1 MLQDMTTGSPAK
13 KIILFTIP
21 VLIGMLFQQL
31 YSTIDS
37 VIVGQL
43 LGPNA
48 LGAVGATGSI
58 TFLVLGLAFG
68 SCSGFAIP
76 VAQEFGAGNMPGVR
90 RCVANI
96 IYVGAVI
103 SIVLSV
109 VTALLTRQILA
120 LLNTPADLM
129 EDAYNYLFWIFAG
142 LGAQILYNMLAG
154 ILRSVGDSRTPLV
167 FLVIS
172 CVLNIFLDIL
182 FVGPMGMGTAGA
194 AIATVIAQLVSG
206 LLCILQI
213 KRKIPALRLKK
224 EDMYLH
230 MPTVTRLLGMG
241 LPMGL
246 QFSIT
251 AIGSIVLQKAVNG
264 LGTVY
269 VNSVAVASKVYGLT
283 STPIEACAVAAS
295 TYAGQNYGAGNI
307 ARVRKGVRA
316 NYAIMAVC
324 SLAGFLVAWQFSDT
338 ISTLFI
344 SPSETAILENV
355 RMYLFYSSMFYFL
368 LSSLLILR
376 NTLQGV
382 GYSKAAML
390 SGAFELVGR
399 AAMGAV
405 IVPRLGYIA
414 ACFGHPAA
422 WIMANIIL
430 IPLYIVLMKKLEKR
444 MPPAK
449 V

>member
-1 MLQDMTTGSPAK
+1 LLQDMTTGSPAK
-13 KIILFTIP
+13 KILLFSIP

-31 YSTIDS
+31 YSTVDS

-43 LGPNA
+43 LGANA

-68 SCSGFAIP
+68 ACSGFAIP
-76 VAQEFGAGNMPGVR
+76 VAQEFGAGNMAGVR

-96 IYVGAVI
+96 IYVGAAI
-103 SIVLSV
+103 SVVLSF
-109 VTALLTRQILA
+109 VTALLTRQILTV
-120 LLNTPADLM
+120 LNTPADLM

-154 ILRSVGDSRTPLV
+154 ILRSVGDSRTPLI

-172 CVLNIFLDIL
+172 CLLNIFLDIL

-194 AIATVIAQLVSG
+194 SVATVISQLVSG
-206 LLCILQI
+206 LLCIMQI
-213 KRKIPALRLKK
+213 KRKIPTLHLKR
-224 EDMYLH
+224 EDLKLH
-230 MPTVTRLLGMG
+230 LPTVARLLGVG
-241 LPMGL
+241 IPMGL

-251 AIGSIVLQKAVNG
+251 AVGSITLQRAVNT

-269 VNSVAVASKVYGLT
+269 VNSVAVASKVYQLT
-283 STPIEACAVAAS
+283 STPIEAFGSAAS

-324 SLAGFLVAWQFSDT
+324 SLVGFLVAWQFSDA
-338 ISTLFI
+338 IATLFI
-344 SPSETAILENV
+344 SPSETVILENA
-355 RMYLFYSSMFYFL
+355 RTYLFCSGLFFFL

-376 NTLQGV
+376 NTLQAV
-382 GYSKAAML
+382 GYTNAAML

-399 AAMGAV
+399 AAMGAF

-430 IPLYIVLMKKLEKR
+430 IPLYLTLMKRLEKR
-444 MPPAK
+444 LSTATA
-449 V
+449 

>member
-1 MLQDMTTGSPAK
+1 MTTGNPAK
-13 KIILFTIP
+13 KIILFTVP

-76 VAQEFGAGNMPGVR
+76 VAQEFGAGNMHGVR

-96 IYVGAVI
+96 IYVGAII
-103 SIVLSV
+103 SVVLSV
-109 VTALLTRQILA
+109 ITALLTRQILT

-129 EDAYNYLFWIFAG
+129 EDAYSYLFWIFAG
-142 LGAQILYNMLAG
+142 MGAQILYNMLAG

-172 CVLNIFLDIL
+172 CVLNIGLDLL
-182 FVGPMGMGTAGA
+182 FVGPLGMGTAGA
-194 AIATVIAQLVSG
+194 AIATVIAQLISG
-206 LLCILQI
+206 ILCILQI
-213 KRKIPALRLKK
+213 RRKIPILHLKK
-224 EDMYLH
+224 EDMKLH

-307 ARVRKGVRA
+307 ARVRQGVRA

-324 SLAGFLVAWQFSDT
+324 SVAGFMVSWQFSDA

-344 SPSETAILENV
+344 SPTETAILGNV
-355 RMYLFYSSMFYFL
+355 RMYLFYSGLFYFL

-382 GYSKAAML
+382 GFSKTAML
-390 SGAFELVGR
+390 AGAFELVGR
-399 AAMGAV
+399 AAMGAF

-422 WIMANIIL
+422 WVMANIIL

-444 MPPAK
+444 MTPAK
-449 V
+449 I